1 MTTTLDTPVT
11 KPAYYDTYWQKSDG
25 WTPDKGV
32 NHPVERALFERMLK
46 PGMTLIDYGCGNGE
60 RYGRDMLARQIDYRG
75 FDISET
81 ALANAKQLGLNV
93 ARIAADGSLPLESAS
108 ADAAMCFEVLEH
120 LMEPDNAL
128 AAIHRALK
136 PGAQAVFSVPN
147 AAHYTQRLEF
157 LLTGFWNP
165 GGSPLTARKT
175 PWSDPH
181 IRFFNPSVLRRML
194 EHNGFIVERLVG
206 EPFSL
211 RALPWFY
218 KQTKLFPVLDLLS
231 KPLAWLGAAFPGF
244 WSARLFAVVRKPQ
257 A

>member
-1 MTTTLDTPVT
+1 MTSTYHPQFGA
-11 KPAYYDTYWQKSDG
+11 PSYYESYWQPSTA
-25 WTPDKGV
+25 WTPDLGV
-32 NHPVERALFERMLK
+32 NHPVERALFDELLC
-46 PGMTLIDYGCGNGE
+46 PGMTLIDYGCGNGV
-60 RYGRDMLARQIDYRG
+60 RYGRDMLARSIDYRG

-81 ALANAKQLGLNV
+81 ALAQAAHLGLHV
-93 ARIAADGSLPLESAS
+93 DRIDAEGHIPFADDH

-120 LMEPDNAL
+120 LMEPGAAL
-128 AAIHRALK
+128 ATIHRALK
-136 PGAQAVFSVPN
+136 PGAQAIFSVPN
-147 AAHYTQRLEF
+147 AAHYVQRLEF

-175 PWSDPH
+175 PWRDPH
-181 IRFFNPSVLRRML
+181 IRFFNPSLLRRML
-194 EHNGFIVERLVG
+194 EQSGFIVERLIG

-218 KQTKLFPVLDLLS
+218 KQTKLFPILDLLS
-231 KPLAWLGAAFPGF
+231 KPLAWLGTAFPGF